1 MKNYGTISE
10 ILLSQKLI
18 TEMIVMK
25 TMRKSILIQMMICP

>member
-1 MKNYGTISE
+1 MKNYGAISE

-25 TMRKSILIQMMICP
+25 IMRKSILIQMMICP